1 MVRYL
6 VYIALKYL
14 NFYCINCNQFYT
26 TISLK
31 KAFHIYIMDLHNRK
45 ERSDM
50 ILEPLQVM
58 TQLAILSYSPIGT
71 KVSVSDNILQL
82 HKPHLF
88 QGVYRWYN
96 SDGKDDLYYLF
107 HAIRRYYK
115 WYKKELVSDD
125 DDDEDNSDFEQEAD
139 DENNKIII
147 FNYILKCGISGL
159 DKLIQ
164 TYSATEQTTITH
176 TLQLYKNILSME
188 TPDVFKN
195 ASEDSVSIDTVFQNI
210 KSVYSDNMLEL
221 LYNGLVLLE
230 SCEEIYKPYY
240 RWFTKV
246 NYTY

>member
-1 MVRYL
+1 
-6 VYIALKYL
+6 
-14 NFYCINCNQFYT
+14 
-26 TISLK
+26 
-31 KAFHIYIMDLHNRK
+31 MDLHNRK

-125 DDDEDNSDFEQEAD
+125 DDDEDDSDFEQEAD
-139 DENNKIII
+139 DENNKIMI

-221 LYNGLVLLE
+221 LYNGLVILDK
-230 SCEEIYKPYY
+230 CEEIYKPYY
-240 RWFTKV
+240 IDGLLKIVTPTNDQIRKWIREKLTC
-246 NYTY
+246 

>member
-1 MVRYL
+1 
-6 VYIALKYL
+6 
-14 NFYCINCNQFYT
+14 
-26 TISLK
+26 
-31 KAFHIYIMDLHNRK
+31 MDLQHRK

-115 WYKKELVSDD
+115 WYKKELVSDSD
-125 DDDEDNSDFEQEAD
+125 DSQQILPAENSDFDEDFDQEHD
-139 DENNKIII
+139 DENNKIMI
-147 FNYILKCGISGL
+147 FNYILKCGISGI

-176 TLQLYKNILSME
+176 TLLLYKNILSME
-188 TPDVFKN
+188 APDVFKDAN
-195 ASEDSVSIDTVFQNI
+195 EDSVSIDTVFQNI
-210 KSVYSDNMLEL
+210 KTVYSDNMLEL
-221 LYNGLVLLE
+221 LYHGLVILDQ
-230 SCEEIYKPYY
+230 CDEIYKPYY
-240 RWFTKV
+240 IDGLLKMITPTNDKIRKWIREKLTC
-246 NYTY
+246 

>member
-1 MVRYL
+1 
-6 VYIALKYL
+6 
-14 NFYCINCNQFYT
+14 
-26 TISLK
+26 
-31 KAFHIYIMDLHNRK
+31 MDLHNRK

-125 DDDEDNSDFEQEAD
+125 DDEDNSDFEQEAD
-139 DENNKIII
+139 DENNKIMI

-221 LYNGLVLLE
+221 LYNGLVILDK
-230 SCEEIYKPYY
+230 CDEIYKPYY
-240 RWFTKV
+240 IDGLLKIVTPTNDQIRKWIREKLTC
-246 NYTY
+246 

>member
-1 MVRYL
+1 
-6 VYIALKYL
+6 
-14 NFYCINCNQFYT
+14 
-26 TISLK
+26 
-31 KAFHIYIMDLHNRK
+31 MDLHNRK

-125 DDDEDNSDFEQEAD
+125 DDDENSDFEQETD
-139 DENNKIII
+139 DENNKIMI

-221 LYNGLVLLE
+221 LYNGLVILDK
-230 SCEEIYKPYY
+230 CDEIYKNYY
-240 RWFTKV
+240 IDGLLKIVTPT
-246 NYTY
+246 NYQIRKWIREKLTC

>member
-1 MVRYL
+1 
-6 VYIALKYL
+6 
-14 NFYCINCNQFYT
+14 
-26 TISLK
+26 
-31 KAFHIYIMDLHNRK
+31 MDLHNRK

-125 DDDEDNSDFEQEAD
+125 DDEDNSDFEQEAD
-139 DENNKIII
+139 DENNKIMI

-221 LYNGLVLLE
+221 LYNGLVILDK
-230 SCEEIYKPYY
+230 CEEIYKPYY
-240 RWFTKV
+240 IDGLLKIVTPTNDQIRKWIREKLTC
-246 NYTY
+246 